1 MAKVKYQG
9 SAPAKSPKAV
19 GYAEIK
25 GQGKIPYGYCVD
37 TPKVSDKPREMK
49 ARGAGAAKRG
59 TKYMGY

>member
-1 MAKVKYQG
+1 VAKVKYQG

-19 GYAEIK
+19 EYAEIK

-37 TPKVSDKPREMK
+37 APKVSDKPREMK
-49 ARGAGAAKRG
+49 VRGSGAAKRG